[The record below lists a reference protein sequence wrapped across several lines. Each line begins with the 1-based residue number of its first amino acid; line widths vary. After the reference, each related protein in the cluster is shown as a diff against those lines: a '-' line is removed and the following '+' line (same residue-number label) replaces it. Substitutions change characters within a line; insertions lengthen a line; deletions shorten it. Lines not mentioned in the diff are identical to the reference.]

1 MEKMASVLLEALPYI
16 REFYGKVFVIKFGG
30 SNLKFNGSKEAFIQD
45 IILLKY
51 TGIKPVVVH
60 GGGPEITNLM
70 KQLGV
75 EPTFKNGYRVTDEKT
90 MEIVEMV
97 LVGKINKDLVMN
109 LNLHGGK
116 AVGLSGK
123 DAQLIV
129 AERETKY
136 GDIGLVGK
144 IKKVNPEILL
154 TLIANDYIPVIAPVG
169 FGEDGLSYNINAD
182 IAAAEIAKS
191 LGAEKLILLTDVDG
205 VLKDGKVIS
214 ELTVEEAEK
223 LIEDGVVTGGM
234 IPKLECAVS
243 ALIGGVNAV
252 HIING
257 GVEHAILLE
266 VFSRE
271 GIGTM
276 IKRSGVRT

>member
-30 SNLKFNGSKEAFIQD
+30 SNLKLNGSKEAFIQD

-136 GDIGLVGK
+136 GDIGLVGR

-182 IAAAEIAKS
+182 IVAAEIAKS

-234 IPKLECAVS
+234 IPKLECAVA
-243 ALIGGVNAV
+243 ALTGGVKAV